1 MFRDTNV
8 LFTSRK
14 QHVFTKGAVERVLAI
29 CDDVQTADGTVKL
42 DSTMEATILEN
53 VEALA
58 EQGLRVLCLATKAW
72 TEVGSEPKREDVEG
86 GLTLLGLVGLYGEP
100 HLCSAYKIPAADLYP
115 FQTLRVRK
123 LRAPFANATTPA
135 FRCTCSREIT
145 TPRPGLSLSRCA
157 RF

>member
-58 EQGLRVLCLATKAW
+58 EQGLRVLCLAKIGRA
-72 TEVGSEPKREDVEG
+72 SCRE
-86 GLTLLGLVGLYGEP
+86 
-100 HLCSAYKIPAADLYP
+100 
-115 FQTLRVRK
+115 RV
-123 LRAPFANATTPA
+123 
-135 FRCTCSREIT
+135 S
-145 TPRPGLSLSRCA
+145 
-157 RF
+157 